1 MQIMGKAQEGHVNI
15 RKRQAVDSIVSLDVR
30 AIKRL
35 CFHPR
40 AARGRGRGRG
50 RQRETEGEHQA
61 LSVREIGVISQ
72 QTAARNSRVDIR
84 RTQLILAG
92 FDV

>member
-30 AIKRL
+30 AINGL

-40 AARGRGRGRG
+40 AARGRGRASTSA
-50 RQRETEGEHQA
+50 RE
-61 LSVREIGVISQ
+61 VGVIAR
-72 QTAARNSRVDIR
+72 QTAARNSTVSIC
-84 RTQLILAG
+84 RTQLILASLEVLG
-92 FDV
+92 FKL

>member
-1 MQIMGKAQEGHVNI
+1 MGKAQEGHVNI

-40 AARGRGRGRG
+40 AARGRGRGR
-50 RQRETEGEHQA
+50 QRESIN
-61 LSVREIGVISQ
+61 LSLYVK
-72 QTAARNSRVDIR
+72 
-84 RTQLILAG
+84 
-92 FDV
+92 

>member
-1 MQIMGKAQEGHVNI
+1 MQIMGKVQEGHVNI

-40 AARGRGRGRG
+40 AARGRARGR
-50 RQRETEGEHQA
+50 RRESIN
-61 LSVREIGVISQ
+61 LSLYVKRSDISADGCQ
-72 QTAARNSRVDIR
+72 ELRS
-84 RTQLILAG
+84 
-92 FDV
+92 